1 MAAPRPAEK
10 KGEVNELL
18 TLLRAVNSS
27 KEAVAVITKRK
38 RECLKKVRPAGGRCC
53 GAGACTWP
61 AALAR
66 LRACACAPRPPPTT
80 PRPSLLGL
88 THHPSPPLPSPRPA
102 LPDAGHCVHD
112 AGH

>member
-38 RECLKKVRPAGGRCC
+38 RECLKKVRPAGGRCAAP
-53 GAGACTWP
+53 GPCTWR
-61 AALAR
+61 AALAPAR
-66 LRACACAPRPPPTT
+66 LRPRPAPSPHRPPAPPSLASPTPPPPPFPPPRPPPNA
-80 PRPSLLGL
+80 RSLR
-88 THHPSPPLPSPRPA
+88 T
-102 LPDAGHCVHD
+102 
-112 AGH
+112 